1 MKRCFA
7 LLLILALAL
16 SWTAACSDATVE
28 SCHLY
33 VSHVDDKGLAGQID
47 GMGSVYIHYKNASSS
62 IHVNDYITVSYRS
75 DRITQEKGIIHF
87 RSGQNFAYEWII
99 DKVDAVNVQS
109 R

>member
-1 MKRCFA
+1 MKRFFA
-7 LLLILALAL
+7 LVLILILVMP
-16 SWTAACSDATVE
+16 WIAACSDATVE

-62 IHVNDYITVSYRS
+62 IHVNDYVTVSYRS

-87 RSGQNFAYEWII
+87 RSGQTFSCDWII
-99 DKVDAVNVQS
+99 EKVDTLTVQ
-109 R
+109 

>member
-1 MKRCFA
+1 MKRFFA
-7 LLLILALAL
+7 LVLILILVMP
-16 SWTAACSDATVE
+16 WIAACSDATVE

-87 RSGQNFAYEWII
+87 RSGQTFSCDWII
-99 DKVDAVNVQS
+99 EKVDTLTVQ
-109 R
+109 

>member
-7 LLLILALAL
+7 LLLILALVL

-33 VSHVDDKGLAGQID
+33 VSHVDDKGFAGQVD
-47 GMGSVYIHYKNASSS
+47 GLGSVYIRYKNASDS
-62 IHVNDYITVSYRS
+62 IHTNDFVSLNYRS
-75 DRITQEKGIIHF
+75 DRISQEKGIIHF
-87 RSGQNFAYEWII
+87 RSGQSFAYEWII
-99 DKVDAVNVQS
+99 DKVDAVNVQN